1 MADGV
6 GLENRY
12 WETNRGFE
20 SHVLRQ
26 FLRQLAAQGEAT
38 RRSPRNQR
46 ENAENRRICFE
57 CGLCHFVIRG
67 AWALNGRDLE
77 LGLPVGS
84 ISTRQGAIDE

>member
-26 FLRQLAAQGEAT
+26 LVLFLRELAAQGEGT
-38 RRSPRNQR
+38 RRS
-46 ENAENRRICFE
+46 AKKTGE
-57 CGLCHFVIRG
+57 CGLCHFATRG
-67 AWALNGRDLE
+67 ACPPKGGDLAA
-77 LGLPVGS
+77 GPVSWVYFYAPGS
-84 ISTRQGAIDE
+84 HK

>member
-26 FLRQLAAQGEAT
+26 LGNEVIGSPAAPG
-38 RRSPRNQR
+38 RRPFFGKISS
-46 ENAENRRICFE
+46 CFE
-57 CGLCHFVIRG
+57 FSIKFEPTFLYQNRG
-67 AWALNGRDLE
+67 RFCEKAKLSGYGENC
-77 LGLPVGS
+77 
-84 ISTRQGAIDE
+84 